1 MESSSSNNSANS
13 SNQNSANTTNKPN
26 ASTPSNA
33 PSSEGLMNNI
43 ITDADDREICLEIAP
58 TTGGT
63 FDFNVHCH
71 ESIDNLKK
79 NIAKKLKVSKEQIC
93 LLHRDRLLQSG
104 VVRDYG
110 LADGSRISLVTSVET
125 GLLTQRPEQ
134 SVLEALE
141 GLNES
146 QVGDFLSGKSPLNLT
161 MRLGDHVML
170 IQLQLSKGTSAENSS
185 SSSSSGGCGSSSN
198 LPPTINTTP
207 VQTSQAPESPRQQP
221 SSPQSETTRNTNAT
235 PSNSGSLA
243 EASRNLTN
251 TLKKLSNH
259 VTRDESITNHMQHHG
274 KGVYSGT
281 FSGTLNPALQDGL
294 GKPRKHVSTIV
305 HILNDLLGGMEP
317 KGGKRGTATEGS
329 SSSGQNSTGPQTK
342 KPKLMTRLEKERE
355 NEELRAKMEKIK
367 ESLRMRKEKLINK

>member
-1 MESSSSNNSANS
+1 MKKSQSFMEIPTTSSPLHRNVPA
-13 SNQNSANTTNKPN
+13 
-26 ASTPSNA
+26 
-33 PSSEGLMNNI
+33 G
-43 ITDADDREICLEIAP
+43 EICLEIAP

-63 FDFNVHCH
+63 FDFRVRQD
-71 ESIDNLKK
+71 ESIDNMKK
-79 NIAKKLKVSKEQIC
+79 SIAKKLKVSKEQIC

-104 VVRDYG
+104 QVSDYG
-110 LADGSRISLVTSVET
+110 LADGSRISLVPSVET

-141 GLNES
+141 GLNDS

-170 IQLQLSKGTSAENSS
+170 IQLQLSKGATTEGANS
-185 SSSSSGGCGSSSN
+185 
-198 LPPTINTTP
+198 
-207 VQTSQAPESPRQQP
+207 Q
-221 SSPQSETTRNTNAT
+221 NAT
-235 PSNSGSLA
+235 PEGSSLA

-294 GKPRKHVSTIV
+294 GKPRRHVSTIV

-317 KGGKRGTATEGS
+317 KKRPTSSESSSSSSASSTSSKASTASSSCSNDATAGS
-329 SSSGQNSTGPQTK
+329 SSPSYSIPSSPSSCSSKCSSAAAPESK
-342 KPKLMTRLEKERE
+342 KPRMMSSDEKELE
-355 NEELRAKMEKIK
+355 NEQLRLKVEQLK
-367 ESLRMRKEKLINK
+367 ESLRARKEKVMNK

>member
-1 MESSSSNNSANS
+1 V
-13 SNQNSANTTNKPN
+13 
-26 ASTPSNA
+26 
-33 PSSEGLMNNI
+33 
-43 ITDADDREICLEIAP
+43 EICLEIAP

-63 FDFNVHCH
+63 FDFRVKQD

-79 NIAKKLKVSKEQIC
+79 SIAKKLKVYKEQIC
-93 LLHRDRLLQSG
+93 LLHRDRLLQTG
-104 VVRDYG
+104 QVCDYG
-110 LADGSRISLVTSVET
+110 LVDGSRISLVPSVET

-170 IQLQLSKGTSAENSS
+170 IQLQLSKGATTEAINSQSPPAE
-185 SSSSSGGCGSSSN
+185 GS
-198 LPPTINTTP
+198 
-207 VQTSQAPESPRQQP
+207 
-221 SSPQSETTRNTNAT
+221 
-235 PSNSGSLA
+235 SLA

-294 GKPRKHVSTIV
+294 GKPRRHVSTIV

-317 KGGKRGTATEGS
+317 KKRPTSSESASSSSASSSSSSSTTASS
-329 SSSGQNSTGPQTK
+329 SSSGAASPSSSSTTTAINAPESK
-342 KPKLMTRLEKERE
+342 KPRMMSAMERDLE
-355 NEELRAKMEKIK
+355 NEQLRVKLEQIK
-367 ESLRMRKEKLINK
+367 ESLRARKEKLTTNK

>member
-1 MESSSSNNSANS
+1 METTTTTVNNHSS
-13 SNQNSANTTNKPN
+13 
-26 ASTPSNA
+26 PS
-33 PSSEGLMNNI
+33 E
-43 ITDADDREICLEIAP
+43 EICLEIAP
-58 TTGGT
+58 TTGGQ
-63 FDFNVHCH
+63 FDFKISRD

-79 NIAKKLKVSKEQIC
+79 LIAKKLKVSKEQIC

-104 VVRDYG
+104 QVSDYG
-110 LADGSRISLVTSVET
+110 LADGSRIHLVPSVET

-141 GLNES
+141 GLNEN

-170 IQLQLSKGTSAENSS
+170 IQLQLSRGTTTEGTPNPASPNE
-185 SSSSSGGCGSSSN
+185 GS
-198 LPPTINTTP
+198 
-207 VQTSQAPESPRQQP
+207 
-221 SSPQSETTRNTNAT
+221 
-235 PSNSGSLA
+235 SLA

-281 FSGTLNPALQDGL
+281 FSGTLNPNLQDGL
-294 GKPRKHVSTIV
+294 GKPRRHVSTIV

-317 KGGKRGTATEGS
+317 RTKRPTSSES
-329 SSSGQNSTGPQTK
+329 SSSSSTAPESK
-342 KPKLMTRLEKERE
+342 KPRMMSKNEKELE
-355 NEELRAKMEKIK
+355 NEQLRVKMERIK
-367 ESLRMRKEKLINK
+367 ESLRMRKEKLTNK